1 MICRT
6 GIIGHAIR
14 KQRGA
19 VMIGEL
25 IVIEGLDGSG
35 KMTVRYRGD
44 ESKKDIHEC
53 NLEYMN

>member
-1 MICRT
+1 
-6 GIIGHAIR
+6 
-14 KQRGA
+14 
-19 VMIGEL
+19 MIGEL